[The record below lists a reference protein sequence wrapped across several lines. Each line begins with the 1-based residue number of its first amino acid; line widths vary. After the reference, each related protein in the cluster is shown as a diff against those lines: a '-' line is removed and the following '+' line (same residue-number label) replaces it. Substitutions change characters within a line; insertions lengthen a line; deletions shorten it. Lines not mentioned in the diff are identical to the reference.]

1 MNNLDKELITLTK
14 SDVMFL
20 IESAMGYGW
29 NASGGYRDED
39 YEKIQ
44 KRKELEKEN
53 LLKWATTISQNKYEQ
68 PR

>member
-1 MNNLDKELITLTK
+1 MNKLNKELITLTK

-20 IESAMGYGW
+20 IASAMGYGW
-29 NASGGYRDED
+29 NASGGYRDGEF
-39 YEKIQ
+39 EKIQ